1 MFHYTQRG
9 GVAPV
14 CFLRPVQQLESSGHC
29 FFAYPLYSREVVPD
43 AEIFKASE
51 TAVPKKALY
60 RVTDEVDEH
69 SAQIKHHKNDGNSEK
84 RELVPFADYY
94 AALSFSQ
101 GPEHDEQRS
110 EYRREDLV
118 EDIEENSYNTQ
129 AQDLQEE
136 MKELCQLPEDWEAV
150 SNSFGRQ
157 ALGCMLGIQSM
168 PQMCRS
174 YPVAPELSQ
183 ADFWHVRTSFWRQS
197 NNETTKQ
204 CVGGN
209 ANTMQNTPSS
219 LAAGWQA
226 EENYVV
232 VKTSGCEGFATE
244 NKKVILLFVN
254 INISFRYYS
263 TIIIRLFIRTK
274 VFSEKRQLEMV
285 IM

>member
-43 AEIFKASE
+43 AEIFKTSE
-51 TAVPKKALY
+51 SAVPKKALY

-69 SAQIKHHKNDGNSEK
+69 SAHDGNSEK
-84 RELVPFADYY
+84 RELVPFSDYY
-94 AALSFSQ
+94 AALSSSQ

-136 MKELCQLPEDWEAV
+136 MKELSQLPGDWEAV

-197 NNETTKQ
+197 NNEI
-204 CVGGN
+204 GGS
-209 ANTMQNTPSS
+209 ANTMQNTSS
-219 LAAGWQA
+219 LLAAGWQA

-244 NKKVILLFVN
+244 NIKVILLFVN
-254 INISFRYYS
+254 INISFRYY
-263 TIIIRLFIRTK
+263 
-274 VFSEKRQLEMV
+274 
-285 IM
+285 